1 LVSLHWQTS
10 SEENNKGFSIEKS
23 TDGFNFNKIGFVKGA
38 GQSNSI
44 LSYSFQDQEAN
55 QDHLYYRLN
64 QLDFNGDSHY
74 SNIVYIDQNQLN
86 EKIFSIQYLLNNE
99 GILIE
104 GSSKNM
110 SLKIWNQGG
119 QLIQIMN
126 FIEEINSVNLNQLPK
141 GIYLLE
147 MTDSSGNR
155 QVEKLIWL
163 GE

>member
-1 LVSLHWQTS
+1 
-10 SEENNKGFSIEKS
+10 
-23 TDGFNFNKIGFVKGA
+23 
-38 GQSNSI
+38 
-44 LSYSFQDQEAN
+44 
-55 QDHLYYRLN
+55 LN
-64 QLDFNGDSHY
+64 QIDFNGDSHY

-119 QLIQIMN
+119 QLIQSIEL
-126 FIEEINSVNLNQLPK
+126 IEEINKVNLNHLPK

-147 MTDSSGNR
+147 MADKTGNR

>member
-1 LVSLHWQTS
+1 
-10 SEENNKGFSIEKS
+10 
-23 TDGFNFNKIGFVKGA
+23 
-38 GQSNSI
+38 
-44 LSYSFQDQEAN
+44 
-55 QDHLYYRLN
+55 
-64 QLDFNGDSHY
+64 
-74 SNIVYIDQNQLN
+74 
-86 EKIFSIQYLLNNE
+86 LLNNE